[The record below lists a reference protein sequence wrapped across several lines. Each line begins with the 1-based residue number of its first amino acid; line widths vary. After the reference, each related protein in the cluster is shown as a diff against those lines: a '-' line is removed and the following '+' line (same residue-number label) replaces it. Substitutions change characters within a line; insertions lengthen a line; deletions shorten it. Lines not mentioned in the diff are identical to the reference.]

1 MIVVLAGGVGGS
13 KFLKGLVSAAKGE
26 IVAVINT
33 GDDIERFGLYISPD
47 IDINIYTLADV
58 IHQQG
63 WGFKDETYSCQNILS
78 KIYHEDCWFN
88 LGDKDIATHIYRTF
102 LLKQNR
108 SLSEVTLKMCE
119 EWKIPIRILPMTNEP
134 VTTYIQTPEGR
145 FHFQDYLIKRKMSD
159 QVLKIEF
166 DGIENASP
174 ASGILEAIKKADVIL
189 FAPSNP
195 LVSINPILSVPG
207 IKKAIFDS
215 HAKVVAVS
223 PIVGGNVIK
232 GPGARMLKDL
242 GIDVSPLGIASCYNG
257 LLDAMVIDFRDEEY
271 AESLKGLNMEI
282 LVTDTIMDSDHKKRK
297 LAEQVIDFIKYQLV

>member
-13 KFLKGLVSAAKGE
+13 KFLKGIVSATEEE
-26 IVAVINT
+26 ITAVINT
-33 GDDIERFGLYISPD
+33 GDDIDRFGLYISPD

-63 WGFKDETYSCQNILS
+63 WGFKDETYSCQSILS
-78 KIYHEDCWFN
+78 KVYEEDCWFN
-88 LGDKDIATHIYRTF
+88 LGDKDLATHIYRTF

-119 EWKIPIRILPMTNEP
+119 EWNIPIRILPMSNEP
-134 VTTYIQTPEGR
+134 VTTYIHTPGGK
-145 FHFQDYLIKRKMSD
+145 FHFQEYLIKRKMSD

-166 DGIENASP
+166 NGIENASP
-174 ASGILEAIKKADVIL
+174 TPGILEAIRKSDLIL

-195 LVSINPILSVPG
+195 LVSINPILSLPG
-207 IKKAIFDS
+207 IKKAILES
-215 HAKVVAVS
+215 KAKVVAVS
-223 PIVGGNVIK
+223 PVVGGDVIK

-242 GIDVSPLGIASCYNG
+242 GIDVSPLGIASCYSD
-257 LLDAMVIDFRDEEY
+257 LLDAMVIDCRDEEY
-271 AESLKGLNMEI
+271 AESLKQLNMET

-297 LAEQVIDFIKYQLV
+297 LAEKVMDFVRYQLV